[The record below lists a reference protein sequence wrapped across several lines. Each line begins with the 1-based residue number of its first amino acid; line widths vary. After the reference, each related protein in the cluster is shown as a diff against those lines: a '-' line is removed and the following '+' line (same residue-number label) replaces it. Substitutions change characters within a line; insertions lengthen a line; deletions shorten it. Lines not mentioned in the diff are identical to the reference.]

1 MASRGVNK
9 VILVGNLGQD
19 PEVRYMPN
27 GGAVANI
34 TLATSESWRDKATGE
49 MKEQTEWHR
58 VVLFGKLAEVA
69 SEYLRKG
76 SQVYIEG
83 QLRTRKWTDQ
93 SGSGLVTPQ
102 KLWLTLAALCRCWVV
117 VRAALLQVA
126 ISVVVSRRAVGVSL
140 SSRRVAISSAAAR
153 SLVRSSPLRQRRLT
167 SRRWTLMMTFRS
179 TFSVIKTIGYIVL
192 RWMIK
197 ASASH
202 KKEASVMEA
211 STYQVKI
218 IGHCGGVEFHLFYHH
233 RLDVVPDS
241 GDIRHCDAKQPHRE
255 PAGGNHAQTAA
266 DHCKPDIIRPTK
278 TDVECAGQKHHYGME
293 KLPAKRRTTPV
304 VRVAIKQFL

>member
-69 SEYLRKG
+69 GEYLRKG

-93 SGSGLVTPQ
+93 SGQDKYT
-102 KLWLTLAALCRCWVV
+102 TEVV
-117 VRAALLQVA
+117 VNVGGTMQMLDADFDLRELLNSCCGIIEGQLNDRDVTLTKQ
-126 ISVVVSRRAVGVSL
+126 IGPFWHPR
-140 SSRRVAISSAAAR
+140 
-153 SLVRSSPLRQRRLT
+153 LR
-167 SRRWTLMMTFRS
+167 
-179 TFSVIKTIGYIVL
+179 
-192 RWMIK
+192 
-197 ASASH
+197 
-202 KKEASVMEA
+202 
-211 STYQVKI
+211 
-218 IGHCGGVEFHLFYHH
+218 EF
-233 RLDVVPDS
+233 
-241 GDIRHCDAKQPHRE
+241 
-255 PAGGNHAQTAA
+255 
-266 DHCKPDIIRPTK
+266 
-278 TDVECAGQKHHYGME
+278 
-293 KLPAKRRTTPV
+293 
-304 VRVAIKQFL
+304 